1 MVQRKI
7 SGTVR
12 RTWFIDLGSSMEE
25 DFLTKSVTNAFSSSS
40 VVHGD
45 NLGEN
50 GSIFVAVYCG
60 FHDRGYI
67 IKSEI
72 FIQILHHIPVV

>member
-1 MVQRKI
+1 
-7 SGTVR
+7 
-12 RTWFIDLGSSMEE
+12 MEE